1 MKQCPQC
8 QRRYDD
14 ETVTFCLDDGTR
26 LTSSYDPQ
34 ATLALSQARITD
46 PSPAVIP
53 PTQITQPQVVRQG
66 VRPSIVYGLVALL
79 ALVIGGG
86 AVALFYERGKG
97 STADKGNQQTET
109 LPTSSTPARE
119 DAANKGQ
126 PGDEPPP
133 ERTPGREN
141 TSGAVPGKYPE
152 GSTRLLTLDDV
163 TGKSSWE
170 LKIMKNE
177 IYARHGYIFKT
188 SELKSYFERQAWY
201 RPMNDDVSDLIS
213 NIEKENAAFIKRYE

>member
-8 QRRYDD
+8 SRRYND

-34 ATLALSQARITD
+34 ATLMLPQARVTA
-46 PSPAVIP
+46 PSPAVAP
-53 PTQITQPQVVRQG
+53 PTQLTQPQIGQQG

-86 AVALFYERGKG
+86 AVALLYERGKG
-97 STADKGNQQTET
+97 SAVGDGNKQTEMP
-109 LPTSSTPARE
+109 LSSPTPARE
-119 DAANKGQ
+119 AVDNQNRPGNQ
-126 PGDEPPP
+126 PTP
-133 ERTPGREN
+133 ERTPAREN
-141 TSGAVPGKYPE
+141 KNGAVPGKYPE
-152 GSTRLLTLDDV
+152 GSTRLLSHDDV
-163 TGKSSWE
+163 AGKSSWE

-188 SELKSYFERQAWY
+188 PELKSYFESQHWY
-201 RPMNDDVSDLIS
+201 KPMYDDVTDLIS
-213 NIEKENAAFIKRYE
+213 NVERENAAFIKGYE